1 EYVARNTYFLS
12 PAPSMRLVT
21 DLCSFC
27 AEKTPKWNSISISGY
42 HMREAGCT
50 AAQEIGFTLA
60 NAISY
65 VEAMIARGM
74 EVDSFAP
81 QFSFFFGANNNVI
94 EEVAKFRAGR
104 RLWAKI
110 MKERFG
116 ARNPRSMTLRFHAQ
130 TDGFTLSAQ
139 QPLNNVV
146 RVTLQ
151 AFAAVLGGAQSL
163 HTNSY
168 NEALCLPT
176 EEAVQLA
183 LRTQQIIAHESGAT
197 DTVDPLGGSYFMES
211 LTDQIETGAAK
222 YIETIDSMGGAL
234 KAIEAGYIQREINE
248 VAYKY
253 QKAVESGEQVVVGVN
268 QYAADKKGS
277 KEMFTLNPE
286 TEATQKSR
294 LAILK
299 RERDNIKV
307 AESLARVKK
316 AAAGNDNMM
325 PVLIDAVRVY
335 TTVGEISDA
344 LRSVFGEYSAPNVL

>member
-1 EYVARNTYFLS
+1 
-12 PAPSMRLVT
+12 
-21 DLCSFC
+21 
-27 AEKTPKWNSISISGY
+27 WNSISISGY

-50 AAQEIGFTLA
+50 AIQEIGFTLA
-60 NAISY
+60 NAIAY

-94 EEVAKFRAGR
+94 EEVAKFRAAR

-197 DTVDPLGGSYFMES
+197 DTIDPLGGSYFMES
-211 LTDQIETGAAK
+211 LTDQIEAGAAK
-222 YIETIDSMGGAL
+222 YITIIDNMGGAL
-234 KAIEAGYIQREINE
+234 KAIESGYIQREIAE

-253 QKAVESGEQVVVGVN
+253 QKAVENSEQIVVGVN
-268 QYAADKKGS
+268 QYAGDS
-277 KEMFTLNPE
+277 NPPKEVFTINPE

-294 LAILK
+294 LAELK
-299 RERDNIKV
+299 SERDNSKV
-307 AESLARVKK
+307 AKALANVKK
-316 AAAGNDNMM
+316 VAASNANIM
-325 PVLIDAVRVY
+325 PVLIDAVRAY
-335 TTVGEISDA
+335 ATVGEISDA
-344 LRSVFGEYSAPNVL
+344 LRSVFGEYTAPNVL